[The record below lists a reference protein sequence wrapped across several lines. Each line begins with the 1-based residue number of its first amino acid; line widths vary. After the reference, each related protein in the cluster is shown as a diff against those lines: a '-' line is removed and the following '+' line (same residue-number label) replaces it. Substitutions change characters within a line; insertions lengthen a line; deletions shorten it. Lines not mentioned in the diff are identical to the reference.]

1 VINTVT
7 LFELIRFT
15 PIIVVLIIAAY
26 QDLKTGEVSNKTW
39 LYAPIG
45 LALTI
50 IQFLTAPNITIFVW
64 MTLGIAL
71 SLILFYAG
79 GFGGADTKALIV
91 IALSTPAT
99 PNNIPIV
106 LTVLSIAAIAALPQT
121 IIKKQVTLRYLPYL
135 LIGQVGSLLF

>member
-1 VINTVT
+1 MINTVT

-26 QDLKTGEVSNKTW
+26 QDLKTGEVSNKLW

>member
-7 LFELIRFT
+7 LFELIRFA
-15 PIIVVLIIAAY
+15 PIIIVLIIAAY
-26 QDLKTGEVSNKTW
+26 QDLKTGEVSNKLW

>member
-1 VINTVT
+1 MINTVT